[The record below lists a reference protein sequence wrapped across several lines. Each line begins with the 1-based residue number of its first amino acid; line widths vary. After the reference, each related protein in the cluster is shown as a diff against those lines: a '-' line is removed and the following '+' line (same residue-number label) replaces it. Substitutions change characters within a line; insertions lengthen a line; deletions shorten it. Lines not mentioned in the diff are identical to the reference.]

1 MTSPEPGVL
10 NVPVDAD
17 GLTSEWLSAALG
29 RPVTLR
35 STERIGTGQIAAAY
49 RLTLDGDGLPAT
61 LVAKVNNG
69 NEEGRRRVWEG
80 CRAEVGFYAD
90 LADSVTVRAPR
101 CWYAAASDEQLI
113 FTLLLE
119 DLAPRTPGVQ
129 ADGCTLLQAE
139 DAVCNLAGLHAPRWN
154 DESVWKHSY
163 LRRHD
168 DAGAEFMGQ
177 VTVAATQEF
186 IERYRDDLTS
196 EDAET
201 LRRSAEAIAIWA
213 LVRPEPFSLLHG
225 DYRLDNLMFPPSG
238 SDVVAVDWQTLSV
251 GPPLRDVGYFL
262 GTSLDTDL
270 RRSDEERLVGRYH
283 KELLALGVEGYPA
296 DRCFEDYRLGQ
307 LQGPLITT
315 LGAIY
320 ATAGRTARAD
330 GMFLAMARR
339 SCAAIRDL
347 RSLELL

>member
-1 MTSPEPGVL
+1 MNPA
-10 NVPVDAD
+10 VDAE
-17 GLTSEWLSAALG
+17 GLTTEWLSAALG
-29 RPVTLR
+29 RSVTLH

-49 RLTLDGDGLPAT
+49 RLTVDGDGLPTT

-69 NEEGRRRVWEG
+69 DEAARRRVWDG

-90 LADSVTVRAPR
+90 LAHTVTVRAPR
-101 CWYAAASDEQLI
+101 CWYAAASDEELI

-119 DLAPRTPGVQ
+119 DLAPRIPGVQ
-129 ADGCTLLQAE
+129 ADGCTVQQAE
-139 DAVCNLAGLHAPRWN
+139 DAVCNLAGLHAPTWN
-154 DESVWKHSY
+154 DESLFEQGY

-168 DAGAEFMGQ
+168 TAGAEFLGQ
-177 VTVAATQEF
+177 VTVSATQEF
-186 IERYRDDLTS
+186 VARYRDDLTS
-196 EDAET
+196 ADAET
-201 LRRSAEAIAIWA
+201 LQQAAEALTAWA
-213 LVRPEPFSLLHG
+213 LVRPDPFSLLHG
-225 DYRLDNLMFPPSG
+225 DYRLDNLMFPPVD

-270 RRSDEERLVGRYH
+270 RRSDEERLVECYFD
-283 KELLALGVEGYPA
+283 ELVARGVQGYA
-296 DRCFEDYRLGQ
+296 AERCFEDYRLGQ
-307 LQGPLITT
+307 LQGPMITT

-320 ATAGRTARAD
+320 ATAERSVRAD

-347 RSLELL
+347 RSLDLL

>member
-1 MTSPEPGVL
+1 MSSRPEAGFVSA
-10 NVPVDAD
+10 VDAD

-29 RPVTLR
+29 RPVRLC
-35 STERIGTGQIAAAY
+35 STDRIGTGQIAAAY
-49 RLTLDGDGLPAT
+49 RLTLDGDGLPDT

-69 NEEGRRRVWEG
+69 TEAARRRVWDG

-90 LADSVTVRAPR
+90 LARTVAIRAPR
-101 CWYAAASDEQLI
+101 CWYAAASDESLV

-129 ADGCTLLQAE
+129 ADGCTLQQAE
-139 DAVCNLAGLHAPRWN
+139 DAVCNLAGLHAPRWS
-154 DESVWKHSY
+154 DESVFEHGY

-168 DAGAEFMGQ
+168 PAGAEFLGQ
-177 VTVAATQEF
+177 VTVSATTEFVARYHDELTAADT
-186 IERYRDDLTS
+186 
-196 EDAET
+196 ET
-201 LRRSAEAIAIWA
+201 LQQAAAAITTWTLA
-213 LVRPEPFSLLHG
+213 RPEPFSLLHG

-262 GTSLDTDL
+262 GTSLDTEL
-270 RRSDEERLVGRYH
+270 RRTDEERLVNRYH
-283 KELLALGVEGYPA
+283 KELLGRGVDGYSA
-296 DRCFEDYRLGQ
+296 ERCFDDYRLGQ
-307 LQGPLITT
+307 LQAPMITT

-320 ATAGRTARAD
+320 ATAERTARAD

-347 RSLELL
+347 HSLDLL